1 MLLAIPASMNAWTT
15 CHQGPLVFSPARTF
29 HFSEGLQV
37 AAAIRQTA
45 WSVWRRPPAVPGV
58 VHEAHGGEP
67 CQPVAQ
73 VPGAFWAGL
82 GGRRCV
88 CAIIRPVKH
97 ARPPLVPYGK
107 PGTGGTSGL
116 HRTAQQLTAAHR
128 EVRIR
133 ATETSRGVTRHRRCS
148 MGASASWPGW
158 RKPDGYRRKP
168 GNPVA
173 TRGAERAPGE
183 TGNLCAQ
190 QYQVGQR

>member
-1 MLLAIPASMNAWTT
+1 MLLAIPDSMNAWTT

-29 HFSEGLQV
+29 HFSEVSQV

-45 WSVWRRPPAVPGV
+45 WSVWRQPPAVPGV
-58 VHEAHGGEP
+58 VHEAHGGERH
-67 CQPVAQ
+67 QTVAQ
-73 VPGAFWAGL
+73 VPGALWAGL

-133 ATETSRGVTRHRRCS
+133 ATETSQVIFCHQGCS
-148 MGASASWPGW
+148 IGESAQAGSGW
-158 RKPDGYRRKP
+158 RKPD
-168 GNPVA
+168 VQ
-173 TRGAERAPGE
+173 
-183 TGNLCAQ
+183 AQ
-190 QYQVGQR
+190 A

>member
-1 MLLAIPASMNAWTT
+1 MLLAIPDSMNAWTT
-15 CHQGPLVFSPARTF
+15 CHHRPVVFSPARTF
-29 HFSEGLQV
+29 NFSEALQV
-37 AAAIRQTA
+37 AAATWQTA
-45 WSVWRRPPAVPGV
+45 WSVWRQPPAVPGV

-73 VPGAFWAGL
+73 VPGALWAGL
-82 GGRRCV
+82 GVRHCV

-133 ATETSRGVTRHRRCS
+133 ATETSQVIFCHQGCS
-148 MGASASWPGW
+148 IGESAQAGSGW
-158 RKPDGYRRKP
+158 RKPD
-168 GNPVA
+168 VQ
-173 TRGAERAPGE
+173 
-183 TGNLCAQ
+183 AQ
-190 QYQVGQR
+190 A